1 MRENINLFSAKR
13 NPSQTDKGKSVI
25 GSANGA
31 KQVDNFNSIYEWN
44 RVYKSLID
52 DCWNRDNP
60 CRDHINIINNLVRL
74 NYTDSVDFRSP
85 FVPLIRL
92 VRSEEVLDYMCDLF
106 GAYSLKL
113 LYMPAGLALMFSGD
127 LMAFD
132 FYNKSGISAKEI
144 YSSILE
150 NPNYK

>member
-13 NPSQTDKGKSVI
+13 NPPQTGKGKSVI
-25 GSANGA
+25 GNARGTR
-31 KQVDNFNSIYEWN
+31 QFDNFNSIYEWN

-85 FVPLIRL
+85 FVPLIGL
-92 VRSEEVLDYMCDLF
+92 VRTEEVLDCICNLF

-144 YSSILE
+144 YASILE